1 MTEENAGGGAD
12 ATPVVDAFGS
22 PVPQE
27 GDTKTTDD
35 STKETGD
42 KSGDGKGEEGK
53 EKSEKVI
60 ALETKLEEYSKN
72 LSGQNGVIDTL
83 KQKIAVLEAGGGKKD
98 DGKGGEG
105 DKPEVLFEEIKYSK
119 DLTEEQRDDMTDTEI
134 ALFDANARQQEA
146 MNKMYE
152 TIQAGSKATETEK
165 VENLNTSAQ
174 TEATALAEEAYTA
187 NSELA
192 TDAKELADKI
202 LVEFKEFNN
211 EGITPEKL
219 KERMKK
225 ALNNV
230 SGYKAPKEEENKGGT
245 GKPAG
250 AKGGDDKDPFG
261 NQAIVDS
268 VGKKSDGSYAL

>member
-22 PVPQE
+22 PVAPE
-27 GDTKTTDD
+27 GGDTQPKDGG
-35 STKETGD
+35 TKETED
-42 KSGDGKGEEGK
+42 KGGEGK
-53 EKSEKVI
+53 EKSNEVV

-72 LSGQNGVIDTL
+72 LSGQNSVIDQL
-83 KQKIAVLEAGGGKKD
+83 KQKIAVLESG
-98 DGKGGEG
+98 GKGGEG
-105 DKPEVLFEEIKYSK
+105 DGEGGEGDKPKVLFEEIKYSK
-119 DLTEEQRDDMTDTEI
+119 DLPEEQREDMTETEI
-134 ALFDANARQQEA
+134 QLFDANARQQEA
-146 MNKMYE
+146 MNKMFE
-152 TIQAGSKATETEK
+152 TIQNSNKQVEDVK
-165 VENLNTSAQ
+165 VENLNTTAQ
-174 TEATALAEEAYTA
+174 SEATKLAEEAFTA

-192 TDAKELADKI
+192 KDAKELADKI

-211 EGITPEKL
+211 ENITPEKL
-219 KERMKK
+219 QERMKK

-230 SGYKAPKEEENKGGT
+230 SGYTPPKEEVSNKDG

-250 AKGGDDKDPFG
+250 GKGGNDADPFG